1 MDIEM
6 LFKILC
12 GIVVVIMMIYYFRR
26 QRKLL
31 SFIIGAFTGGAALF
45 IVNKYGTL
53 IGANI
58 PLNLF
63 NILGSLILGVPFV
76 VFIVIMN
83 FL

>member
-6 LFKILC
+6 LFKALC
-12 GIVVVIMMIYYFRR
+12 GIVVFIMIIYYFRR
-26 QRKLL
+26 QKKLL

-45 IVNKYGTL
+45 IVNKYGSL

-63 NILGSLILGVPFV
+63 NILGSVILGVPFV

>member
-12 GIVVVIMMIYYFRR
+12 GIVVIIMMIYYFK
-26 QRKLL
+26 QQKKLL
-31 SFIIGAFTGGAALF
+31 SFIIGAFTGGAALL
-45 IVNKYGTL
+45 IVNKYGSIL
-53 IGANI
+53 GANI

-63 NILGSLILGVPFV
+63 NILGSIILGVPFV

>member
-6 LFKILC
+6 LFKALC

-26 QRKLL
+26 QKKLF

-45 IVNKYGTL
+45 IVNKYGSL
-53 IGANI
+53 FGAHI

-63 NILGSLILGVPFV
+63 NILGSVILGVPFV
-76 VFIVIMN
+76 VFIVILD

>member
-6 LFKILC
+6 LFKALC
-12 GIVVVIMMIYYFRR
+12 GIVVFIMIIYYLRR
-26 QRKLL
+26 QKKLL

-45 IVNKYGTL
+45 IVNKYGSL
-53 IGANI
+53 FGAHI

-63 NILGSLILGVPFV
+63 NILGSVILGVPFV